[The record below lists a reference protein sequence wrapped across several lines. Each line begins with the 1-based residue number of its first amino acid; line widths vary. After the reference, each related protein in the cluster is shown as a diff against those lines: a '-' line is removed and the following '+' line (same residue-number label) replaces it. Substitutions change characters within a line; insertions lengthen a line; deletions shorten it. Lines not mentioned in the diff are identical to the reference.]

1 MGIERSA
8 KLWKRE
14 VGLALGS
21 GAGDFHHA
29 QECIL
34 QGELA
39 TQGSILEIKRQLE
52 A

>member
-1 MGIERSA
+1 MEEANIVIKPNVA
-8 KLWKRE
+8 H
-14 VGLALGS
+14 VGY
-21 GAGDFHHA
+21 GDFHHA

-39 TQGSILEIKRQLE
+39 AQNSIPEIKRKLK